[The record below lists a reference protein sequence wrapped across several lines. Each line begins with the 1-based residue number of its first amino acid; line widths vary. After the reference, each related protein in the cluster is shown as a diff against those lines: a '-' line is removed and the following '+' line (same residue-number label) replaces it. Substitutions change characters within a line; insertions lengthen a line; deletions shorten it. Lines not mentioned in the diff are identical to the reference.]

1 MKRITML
8 VVAICLALALPQTT
22 AARTWSAHRIELLA
36 LRDGEEYWQGVG
48 HHTTPCRGD
57 ARFVESPALVMTPEQ
72 KAASAGLGVASMWS
86 TWHDYETFTIQGIDW
101 TGDWANYEGPPHTRR
116 FTNCIIHLYDGSWLR
131 AQRMIAEWPAFSED
145 VAHELEHLENRW
157 WTETPADGG
166 TLPLT
171 DVPVTSVNYP
181 TWTCHNEPHAAQ
193 LRHPPGA
200 PTQRAV
206 AARSSCINAD

>member
-8 VVAICLALALPQTT
+8 VVACCLVLALPQTT
-22 AARTWSAHRIELLA
+22 AARRWSAHRIELLA

-48 HHTTPCRGD
+48 HHTPPCGGD
-57 ARFVESPALVMTPEQ
+57 ARFVESPALVLTPEQ
-72 KAASAGLGVASMWS
+72 KAASAGSDVASMWS
-86 TWHDYETFTIQGIDW
+86 TWNDYETLTVQGPDW
-101 TGDWANYEGPPHTRR
+101 TDAWANYEGPPDTRR
-116 FTNCIIHLYDGSWLR
+116 FTNCIIHLYDAPWSR
-131 AQRMIAEWPAFSED
+131 AQRMIAEWPAFSQN

-166 TLPLT
+166 TLPLA

-181 TWTCHNEPHAAQ
+181 TWTCYNEPHSAQ
-193 LRHPPGA
+193 LHHPPGA

-206 AARSSCINAD
+206 ATHSSCINAD

>member
-8 VVAICLALALPQTT
+8 VVAICLGLTLPQTS

-48 HHTTPCRGD
+48 HHTAPCGGD
-57 ARFVESPALVMTPEQ
+57 VRFVESPALVLTPEL

-86 TWHDYETFTIQGIDW
+86 TWNDYETGTIEGVEW
-101 TGDWANYEGPPHTRR
+101 TGDRANYEGPPHTRR
-116 FTNCIIHLYDGSWLR
+116 FTNCIIHLYDVLWSR
-131 AQRMIAEWPAFSED
+131 AQRMIAEWPAFSQD

-166 TLPLT
+166 RLPLA
-171 DVPVTSVNYP
+171 DVGVAAVNYP
-181 TWTCHNEPHAAQ
+181 TWTCHNEPHSAQ
-193 LRHPPGA
+193 LHHPPGA

-206 AARSSCINAD
+206 AAHSSCINAD